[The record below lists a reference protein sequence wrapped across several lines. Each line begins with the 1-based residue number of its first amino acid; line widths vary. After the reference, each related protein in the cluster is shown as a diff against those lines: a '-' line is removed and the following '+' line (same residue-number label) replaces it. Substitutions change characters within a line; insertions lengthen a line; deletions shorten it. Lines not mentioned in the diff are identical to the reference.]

1 MLYGAAEEEGEAE
14 DEGEEEDGL
23 YGEAQQSNEEGRPR
37 KDQISDGDNDLEGQE
52 IAEMLNGVHH
62 DSNDQLSNEKGHP
75 QKNQSKQ
82 ILRGGQNIEDDD
94 EEQQNNEKLQQERQG
109 PFYADEDDDMGR
121 EMAAKLKQVTGEGD
135 NNSGYPGLDDEVNGE
150 DAEDDEDDD
159 DDQNID
165 FDKLNDQEKVI
176 LLQYFQDQYNNN
188 PDSLPMPKE
197 MIEQIFADNQS
208 LIQKM
213 QEQYEDEDGDL
224 EDADPSAREDG
235 EDVNQGIDS
244 SEIVVENT
252 GERDP
257 ARESSPPDGMMM
269 DVNGDM
275 IIQGEKE
282 IEEDND
288 EEGQNEQ
295 QQRLLAAGEINI
307 QGGEQEIEVEEDEQL
322 RQ

>member
-1 MLYGAAEEEGEAE
+1 M
-14 DEGEEEDGL
+14 
-23 YGEAQQSNEEGRPR
+23 
-37 KDQISDGDNDLEGQE
+37 
-52 IAEMLNGVHH
+52 
-62 DSNDQLSNEKGHP
+62 
-75 QKNQSKQ
+75 
-82 ILRGGQNIEDDD
+82 RGGQNIEDDD
-94 EEQQNNEKLQQERQG
+94 EEQQNNEKLQQERQS
-109 PFYADEDDDMGR
+109 PFYGDEDDDMGR
-121 EMAAKLKQVTGEGD
+121 EMAAKLKQLEEEGD
-135 NNSGYPGLDDEVNGE
+135 NNNGYPGLDNEVNAE
-150 DAEDDEDDD
+150 DAEDDEDDDD

-213 QEQYEDEDGDL
+213 QEQYGEEDGDL
-224 EDADPSAREDG
+224 GEGDGSGQQDG
-235 EDVNQGIDS
+235 EDLNQGIDS

-257 ARESSPPDGMMM
+257 AGESSPPDGMMM

-288 EEGQNEQ
+288 EEGQDDE

-307 QGGEQEIEVEEDEQL
+307 QGGEQEIEVEEDDQL

>member
-1 MLYGAAEEEGEAE
+1 MLYGPADEEDLEGEE
-14 DEGEEEDGL
+14 QQENEEEDGL
-23 YGEAQQSNEEGRPR
+23 YGEAQRSNEEGRQR

-94 EEQQNNEKLQQERQG
+94 EEQQNNEKLQQERQS
-109 PFYADEDDDMGR
+109 PFYGDEDDEMGR
-121 EMAAKLKQVTGEGD
+121 EMAAKLKQLNEEG
-135 NNSGYPGLDDEVNGE
+135 GLDDEV
-150 DAEDDEDDD
+150 DADDGEDDEDDD

-213 QEQYEDEDGDL
+213 QEQYDDGDL
-224 EDADPSAREDG
+224 DDADPSAERDG
-235 EDVNQGIDS
+235 EDLNQGIDS

-307 QGGEQEIEVEEDEQL
+307 QGGEQEIEVEEDDQL